1 PSSSVDLAI
10 TEDVP
15 LTLFPEEAVQAY
27 ETEVTP
33 AKVSSAGNYN
43 DFEYELIQDPSRL
56 AEVAEMLAQETTI
69 GIDTETTGLDP
80 HTSQLLLLQLS
91 TPDRV
96 YVVDCKRLVPLALK
110 SLLENNKILKI
121 AQN

>member
-1 PSSSVDLAI
+1 MN
-10 TEDVP
+10 
-15 LTLFPEEAVQAY
+15 LFPEELVQAY
-27 ETEVTP
+27 ESEGMS
-33 AKVSSAGNYN
+33 AQVSSAGNYN
-43 DFEYELIQDPSRL
+43 DFQYELIQDPSRL
-56 AEVAEMLAQETTI
+56 AEVAEMLAHETTV

-91 TPDRV
+91 TPDKI

-121 AQN
+121 AQNAKFEYEM